1 MKVGVIQPAIR
12 QTAFAAA
19 VGVNLLKTRPLD
31 VSEYARRNGTVP
43 LTH

>member
-19 VGVNLLKTRPLD
+19 VGVNFR
-31 VSEYARRNGTVP
+31 VIRGIRGS
-43 LTH
+43 